1 MKKSNYSAVVDVL
14 ALTSHESDQM
24 RASREFKLAYGIFDG
39 LLNAYNIYDLDDVEA
54 ENFETK
60 TLSDY
65 EDKEYIALATIS
77 FDSFCEQIAS
87 DVYDSLFSGLNQAC
101 ERRADYSDLETWYD
115 FTDYINSGEFA
126 VLLKKYLLQK
136 KAVATV
142 DKDGIKYIFVTI
154 EYPLQ
159 SLKDY
164 AELYASRSVKLR
176 IWDIK

>member
-1 MKKSNYSAVVDVL
+1 MKKSNYSAVVDFL
-14 ALTSHESDQM
+14 ALTSHESDQA

-39 LLNAYNIYDLDDVEA
+39 LLNAYNIYDLDDVEE
-54 ENFETK
+54 ENIETK
-60 TLSDY
+60 TLNDY

-77 FDSFCEQIAS
+77 LDSFCEQIA
-87 DVYDSLFSGLNQAC
+87 DDIYDSLFSGLNLAC
-101 ERRADYSDLETWYD
+101 ERHADYSDLEAWYD
-115 FTDYINSGEFA
+115 FTDYISREEFA
-126 VLLKKYLLQK
+126 VLLKKHLLQE

-142 DKDGIKYIFVTI
+142 DKDGIKYMFVTI

-159 SLKDY
+159 SLKEY

>member
-1 MKKSNYSAVVDVL
+1 MKKSNNSAVVDAI
-14 ALTSHESDQM
+14 ALTAHESEQT

-60 TLSDY
+60 ELSDY

-77 FDSFCEQIAS
+77 FDSFCEQIAG
-87 DVYDSLFSGLNQAC
+87 DIYDSLFSGLNLAC
-101 ERRADYSDLETWYD
+101 ERRADYSSLETWYD
-115 FTDYINSGEFA
+115 FTDYISREEFA
-126 VLLKKYLLQK
+126 VLLKKYLLQE

-142 DKDGIKYIFVTI
+142 DKDGIKYTFVTV

-159 SLKDY
+159 SLKEY

>member
-1 MKKSNYSAVVDVL
+1 MKKSNYSAVVDAL
-14 ALTSHESDQM
+14 ALTSHESDQA
-24 RASREFKLAYGIFDG
+24 RASREFKLAYRIFDG

-65 EDKEYIALATIS
+65 EDKDYIALATIS
-77 FDSFCEQIAS
+77 FDSFCEQIAG
-87 DVYDSLFSGLNQAC
+87 DIYDSLFSGLNLAC

-115 FTDYINSGEFA
+115 FTDYISREEFA

-142 DKDGIKYIFVTI
+142 DKDSIKYTFVAI

-159 SLKDY
+159 SLKEY

>member
-1 MKKSNYSAVVDVL
+1 MKKSNNSAVVDVL
-14 ALTSHESDQM
+14 ALTSHETDQT
-24 RASREFKLAYGIFDG
+24 RASREFKFAYGIFDG

-77 FDSFCEQIAS
+77 FDSFCEQIAV
-87 DVYDSLFSGLNQAC
+87 DIYDSLYSGLNLAC
-101 ERRADYSDLETWYD
+101 KRRADFSYLQTWYD
-115 FTDYINSGEFA
+115 FTDYLSSVEFA
-126 VLLKKYLLQK
+126 VLLKKYLLQE

-142 DKDGIKYIFVTI
+142 EKDDIKYTFVTI
-154 EYPLQ
+154 EHPLQ
-159 SLKDY
+159 SLKEY

>member
-1 MKKSNYSAVVDVL
+1 MKKSNYSAVVDAL
-14 ALTSHESDQM
+14 ALTSHESDQA
-24 RASREFKLAYGIFDG
+24 RASKEFKLAYGIFDG

-77 FDSFCEQIAS
+77 FDSFCEQIAG
-87 DVYDSLFSGLNQAC
+87 DIYDSIFSGLNLAC

-115 FTDYINSGEFA
+115 FTDYISREEFA
-126 VLLKKYLLQK
+126 VLLKKYLLQE

-142 DKDGIKYIFVTI
+142 DKDGIKYTFVTI

-159 SLKDY
+159 SLKEY
-164 AELYASRSVKLR
+164 AEIYASRSVKLR
-176 IWDIK
+176 IWDTK

>member
-1 MKKSNYSAVVDVL
+1 MKKSNYSAVVDAI
-14 ALTSHESDQM
+14 ALTSNESDQT

-60 TLSDY
+60 TLNDY
-65 EDKEYIALATIS
+65 EDKDYIALATIS
-77 FDSFCEQIAS
+77 FDSFCGQIA
-87 DVYDSLFSGLNQAC
+87 DDIYDSLFSGLNLAC

-115 FTDYINSGEFA
+115 FTDYISREEFA
-126 VLLKKYLLQK
+126 VLLKKYLLQE

-142 DKDGIKYIFVTI
+142 EKDGIKYTFVTI

-159 SLKDY
+159 SLKEY
-164 AELYASRSVKLR
+164 AELYASRSVKLGIR
-176 IWDIK
+176 DIK

>member
-1 MKKSNYSAVVDVL
+1 MKKSNNSAVVDAI
-14 ALTSHESDQM
+14 ALISHESDQT

-39 LLNAYNIYDLDDVEA
+39 LLNAYNIYDLDDIEA

-60 TLSDY
+60 ALADY
-65 EDKEYIALATIS
+65 GDKEYIALATIS
-77 FDSFCEQIAS
+77 FDSFCEQIAG
-87 DVYDSLFSGLNQAC
+87 DIYDSLFSGLNLAC
-101 ERRADYSDLETWYD
+101 ERRADYSSLETWYD
-115 FTDYINSGEFA
+115 FTDYISREEFA
-126 VLLKKYLLQK
+126 VLLKKYLLQE

-142 DKDGIKYIFVTI
+142 DKDGIKYTFVTI

-159 SLKDY
+159 SLKEY